1 MKANQNQFSPRKMP
15 QQERAL
21 FTVETFLTAAR
32 PIIKQKGYEAATTNH
47 VADVAGVSIGSLYQ
61 YFPSKEAIV
70 AALVEDAV
78 LKAGERTR
86 KFLIERMHIPLAA
99 GVREIV
105 QHLLEIRREY
115 GLIFRRLAW
124 EVPRFRNIS
133 GQLTT
138 EKYLYNTIH
147 MFYLQH
153 REEIQVAD
161 LEMAMFV
168 VEHLVVGAIDAYL
181 DNDAPRLDDDELV
194 QQVSDAVIKYLT
206 K

>member
-1 MKANQNQFSPRKMP
+1 MKANQNQFAPRKVP

-21 FTVETFLTAAR
+21 FTVDSILTAAR
-32 PIIKQKGYEAATTNH
+32 TIIEQKGYEAASTNH

-86 KFLIERMHIPLAA
+86 KFLIERMDAPLAA
-99 GVREIV
+99 GIREIV
-105 QHLLEIRREY
+105 GHLLEVRREY
-115 GLIFRRLAW
+115 GLIFRRLAR
-124 EVPRFRNIS
+124 EVPRFRSIS

-147 MFYLQH
+147 AFYRQH
-153 REEIQVAD
+153 RDEILVED
-161 LEMAMFV
+161 LETAMFV
-168 VEHLVVGAIDAYL
+168 LEHLVVGAIDAYL
-181 DNDAPRLDDDELV
+181 DNDAPILNDAELV

>member
-1 MKANQNQFSPRKMP
+1 MKANQNQFSPRKLP

-21 FTVETFLTAAR
+21 FTVDSILTAAR
-32 PIIKQKGYEAATTNH
+32 SIIQQKGYEAATTNH
-47 VADVAGVSIGSLYQ
+47 IADVAGVSIGSLYQ

-86 KFLIERMHIPLAA
+86 KFLIERMHTPLAQA
-99 GVREIV
+99 IRETV
-105 QHLLEIRREY
+105 QHLLEVRREY
-115 GLIFRRLAW
+115 GLIFRRLAR
-124 EVPRFRNIS
+124 EVPRFRSIS

-138 EKYLYNTIH
+138 EKYLYNTVH
-147 MFYLQH
+147 TFYLQH
-153 REEIQVAD
+153 RDEILVED

-194 QQVSDAVIKYLT
+194 LQISDAVVKYLT